1 MAVCC
6 SMNKGK
12 FIPATISY
20 SKHNRSKLTRESP
33 SMSVAMTVIST
44 SWNQSWAIT
53 SFDFYK
59 IKTKVCVCVCVW
71 VHTSVRMCNNL
82 SFNSSLESFKKLFLI
97 ILGCFQS
104 FVLGYGL
111 FFLGGKT
118 QRALIW
124 NAKLGMCSLLT
135 YKIVT
140 KCGDTVHYKY

>member
-1 MAVCC
+1 MAVCR

-59 IKTKVCVCVCVW
+59 IKTKVCVCVCGCTPACACV
-71 VHTSVRMCNNL
+71 TISL
-82 SFNSSLESFKKLFLI
+82 NSSLESFKKLFLI